1 MQRLTDCSGVCPNY
15 LISRLEYSSTCDL
28 TITLSP
34 RAVILRSSLWWSVC
48 LSLHHSAGGVII
60 MKWKHFLSSE
70 FEDWIEEVL
79 KWDSPV
85 MAPLNLSFNLD
96 SLSGSLWIF
105 DTGAW
110 SWRRLLTSFFS
121 PSVYRKNRETHTK
134 DEWILNRTVAETE
147 PRELVLR
154 TCSSLMFCSASDQS
168 IAVCSLKAT
177 ELRATVFSRVN
188 PALHH

>member
-1 MQRLTDCSGVCPNY
+1 MRWFCGALYDDLSASAFTTLLAALLLWNGSISCPLN
-15 LISRLEYSSTCDL
+15 LKTGSR
-28 TITLSP
+28 
-34 RAVILRSSLWWSVC
+34 RSWSV
-48 LSLHHSAGGVII
+48 
-60 MKWKHFLSSE
+60 
-70 FEDWIEEVL
+70 
-79 KWDSPV
+79 WDSPV

-105 DTGAW
+105 DTCAW

-121 PSVYRKNRETHTK
+121 PSVYRKNRETHAR

-154 TCSSLMFCSASDQS
+154 TCSSLMFCSTSDQS

>member
-110 SWRRLLTSFFS
+110 SWRRLLTSFFLQVFIERIEKHMQEMNES
-121 PSVYRKNRETHTK
+121 
-134 DEWILNRTVAETE
+134 WIEQWLKRSQENLFFG
-147 PRELVLR
+147 LVPAW
-154 TCSSLMFCSASDQS
+154 CSAPRQ
-168 IAVCSLKAT
+168 I
-177 ELRATVFSRVN
+177 RVSQCV
-188 PALHH
+188 L